1 MRQYDDE
8 LKETVKLV
16 NNGSVKQAINLLEK
30 NNEPGVIT
38 KDKDIL
44 YYFENGEL
52 LTLDNNYA
60 AGRDSWLKADE
71 YVRQWEDAVN
81 TDAAQMLGSVGSYL
95 VNDKT
100 RRYEGQDYEK
110 VMLSTNLTLNHIM
123 LGNYDLARIEM
134 KKTYE
139 REKLIESFR
148 EKEYD
153 ALQAD
158 EGLPDG

>member
-1 MRQYDDE
+1 MSFRGLNTLLLLVTVLAGCAGNPMRQYDDE

-16 NNGSVKQAINLLEK
+16 NNGSVKQAINLLERTMSQ
-30 NNEPGVIT
+30 GVIT

-100 RRYEGQDYEK
+100 RRYEGQDYER
-110 VMLSTNLTLNHIM
+110 SCCPQS
-123 LGNYDLARIEM
+123 DL
-134 KKTYE
+134 
-139 REKLIESFR
+139 ESHH
-148 EKEYD
+148 
-153 ALQAD
+153 AGQL
-158 EGLPDG
+158 